1 MPEPMA
7 LEMRDRR
14 THACPELG
22 EKEDTLQLRRESYAQ
37 PFGLRPIQSTAW
49 VGKHLKLAAS
59 REA

>member
-22 EKEDTLQLRRESYAQ
+22 EKGDTLQLRRESYAQ
-37 PFGLRPIQSTAW
+37 PLGLRPIQSTAW